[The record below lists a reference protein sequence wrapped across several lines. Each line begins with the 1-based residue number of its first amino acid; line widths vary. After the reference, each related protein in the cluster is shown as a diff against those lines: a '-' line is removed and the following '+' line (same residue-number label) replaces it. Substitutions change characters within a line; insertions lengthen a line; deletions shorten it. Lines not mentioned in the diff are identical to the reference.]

1 MVPSAEEVLDF
12 WFADAAE
19 SPAQAEARKP
29 FWFGSDPQADEVI
42 RGRFSP
48 AVEQAARGGLDDWE
62 LEPRSALA
70 RILLL
75 DQFPRN
81 LYRGMAQAFATDGM
95 AVSAAERLIATGGE
109 QTLTP
114 IHRVFLLVPFEH
126 SESLGV
132 QDRGLALFENLA
144 NDVPAPWRPVID
156 GYLGYIREH
165 RDVIARFGRFPH
177 RNAVLER
184 ASTPEEEAYLA
195 SGGSTYGQEGGS

>member
-1 MVPSAEEVLDF
+1 MVAAEEVLDF
-12 WFADAAE
+12 WFADAVS
-19 SPAQAEARKP
+19 SPAQAEARNA

-81 LYRGMAQAFATDGM
+81 LYRGLAQAFATDGM
-95 AVSAAERLIATGGE
+95 AVAASERLIATGGD
-109 QTLTP
+109 QTLAP

-126 SESLGV
+126 SELLSV
-132 QDRGLALFENLA
+132 QDRGVALFEQLA
-144 NDVPAPWRPVID
+144 REVPEAWQPLVSS
-156 GYLGYIREH
+156 YLEYIHGH
-165 RDVIARFGRFPH
+165 RNVIARFGRFPH
-177 RNAVLER
+177 RNAILER
-184 ASTPEEEAYLA
+184 TSTPEEEAYLA
-195 SGGSTYGQEGGS
+195 EGGDTYGQEAPS